1 MNLTLILTKH
11 AYERYYE
18 RGSNAHMAYY
28 DFQQLLRREAS
39 IEMSFLE
46 WKGGPAVY
54 LYQAYWRYE
63 LDDLRG
69 QIILITCLGILE
81 FISLS
86 KWVTHEKKKT
96 NRTKRRCLKY
106 KEKSYQ

>member
-1 MNLTLILTKH
+1 
-11 AYERYYE
+11 
-18 RGSNAHMAYY
+18 MAYY

-39 IEMSFLE
+39 IEMSLLV
-46 WKGGPAVY
+46 WKGSPAVY
-54 LYQAYWRYE
+54 LYRAYWRYE

-69 QIILITCLGILE
+69 QMILITCLGILE

-86 KWVTHEKKKT
+86 KWVTHEKN

-106 KEKSYQ
+106 KEKS